1 MTKLHELA
9 ALGQSVWLDFIHR
22 DILESGRLAALIADG
37 VRGVTSN
44 PAIFE
49 KAIAGSADYDRDIER
64 LAGEGLGPEA
74 IYEAL
79 AVLDV
84 RRAADLLRPVY
95 DSSAGGDGFVSLEVS
110 PALADDAEATAAE
123 AARLFSAVGRPNL
136 MIKIP
141 ATPAGIRAVEAAV
154 AAGISVNVTLIFS
167 LSQYGAAAKAYI
179 AGLERR
185 LAAGGA
191 LAPIASVASFFVSRV
206 DSAVDPLLEKLGHRD
221 LAGKIAVDNA
231 KLAYAH
237 FREIFRGER
246 WGRLAA
252 AGGRLQRPLWASTG
266 TKNPAY
272 PDTLYVDSLIGP
284 ETVNTLPPATL
295 AAFMDHG
302 TAALTLDRDLEASR
316 RRLSKLAA
324 LGIDLDAV
332 TAELLAEG
340 VAAFARPFESLM
352 RSIQGKADHVRRR
365 PA

>member
-1 MTKLHELA
+1 MTKLHQLA

-49 KAIAGSADYDRDIER
+49 KAIAGGADYDRDIAR
-64 LAGEGLGPEA
+64 LADDGFSPEA
-74 IYEAL
+74 VYEAL

-84 RRAADLLRPVY
+84 RAAADLLRPVY

-110 PALADDAEATAAE
+110 PVLADDAEATVAE
-123 AARLFSAVGRPNL
+123 AARLSSAVGRPNL

-141 ATPAGIRAVEAAV
+141 ATPAGIRAVESAV

-167 LSQYGAAAKAYI
+167 LTQYEAAAKAYI

-185 LAAGGA
+185 LDAGGE
-191 LAPIASVASFFVSRV
+191 LAPIASVASIFVSRV
-206 DSAVDPLLEKLGHRD
+206 DSAVDPLLAQLGRCD
-221 LAGKIAVDNA
+221 LMGRIAVDNA

-237 FREIFRGER
+237 FREIFRGGR
-246 WGRLAA
+246 WDRLAR

-272 PDTLYVDSLIGP
+272 SDTLYVDNLVGP

-295 AAFMDHG
+295 ASFMDHG
-302 TAALTLDRDLEASR
+302 TAELTLDRDLDASR
-316 RRLSKLAA
+316 RRLSQLVE

-332 TAELLAEG
+332 TGKLLEEG
-340 VAAFARPFESLM
+340 IAAFARPFESLM
-352 RSIQGKADHVRRR
+352 DSIRKKAERRAA
-365 PA
+365 P

>member
-9 ALGQSVWLDFIHR
+9 ALGQSIWLDFIHR
-22 DILESGRLAALIADG
+22 EILESGRLAALIADG

-49 KAIAGSADYDRDIER
+49 KAIAGGSYYDRDILR
-64 LAGEGLGPEA
+64 LAAEGLAPEA

-79 AVLDV
+79 AIADV
-84 RRAADLLRPVY
+84 RAAADRLRPVY
-95 DSSAGGDGFVSLEVS
+95 DASAGADGFVSLEVS
-110 PALADDAEATAAE
+110 PAIADDAETTAAE
-123 AARLFSAVGRPNL
+123 AARLAAAVGRPNL

-141 ATPAGIRAVEAAV
+141 ATPAGIRAVESAV

-167 LSQYGAAAKAYI
+167 LAQYEAAAKAYI

-185 LAAGGA
+185 LAAGGE

-206 DSAVDPLLEKLGHRD
+206 DTALDPLLEKRGRRD
-221 LAGKIAVDNA
+221 LLGRIAVDNA

-252 AGGRLQRPLWASTG
+252 AGARLQRPLWASTG

-272 PDTLYVDSLIGP
+272 SDTLYVDGLIGP

-295 AAFMDHG
+295 EAFMDHG
-302 TAALTLDRDLEASR
+302 TAALTIDRDLDGSR
-316 RRLSKLAA
+316 HRLAQLVE
-324 LGIDLDAV
+324 LGIDLEAV
-332 TAELLAEG
+332 TARLLEEG
-340 VAAFARPFESLM
+340 IAAFARPFESLM
-352 RSIQGKADHVRRR
+352 QSIGRKAGG
-365 PA
+365 PGAP